1 MRVFNKFVES
11 KTEPWNKQ
19 DIWFDGSTIKLY
31 KEGKWEEVTVD
42 IETVKKL
49 KEFVDKFEMFKLVD
63 ELPEVGN
70 PNTVYLILSK
80 NAVDKNTLAEYIYI
94 NDAWEEIGGSIPV
107 DMLKLA
113 DALVVFA
120 PSKQSVITA
129 EEFKSFVQ
137 KYSLVDSTTVS
148 KLCLFK
154 VNKQDSF
161 SCGLLSFSSNN
172 QYQRIDIITNNGLP
186 TADWSSME
194 KLYQANA
201 DCIDYAW
208 LYDTQYNILTPLG
221 SSSLSDMFSIKDK
234 SITYNMLETAAINKI
249 LSDAKLKLVIPTTY
263 LELKDLRDKGELIPG
278 QQYRITDYVTSVI
291 SPRKLSARHPFDLIV
306 TALDNKTLNPEA
318 KAIHH
323 EGDTYFVN
331 QDLSKWKIWY
341 SLDPIIPETMPPYY
355 KINVGIGG
363 FSDKEMVRNLEYVG
377 TLDNIENNL
386 VYVCDTIADEWF
398 AVIIKNKE
406 CTQYE
411 VFYNGHPIENIQ
423 ITFREFYQPITGTIY
438 RMIDENN
445 VDCPYDFKNVYHA
458 YDYDNRELN
467 FRFQE
472 RFDANHKFNY
482 EQYLD
487 AYYIP
492 TFSDAYHNE
501 SSKCFS
507 NVKIESCYTD
517 RAFWIPLVCLVYA
530 ANRLHSDIYIGDHS
544 SFTDWEEGSLP
555 GIYKNIRIGNNCE
568 ISVRPS
574 EDISSLCNTIILDN
588 ITAVIER
595 HYNSSTVTYALNLN
609 GEVKSGYLGDLF

>member
-19 DIWFDGSTIKLY
+19 DIWFDGSIIKLY

-42 IETVKKL
+42 LETVKKL

-94 NDAWEEIGGSIPV
+94 NDTWEEIGGSIPV

-120 PSKQSVITA
+120 PSKQSVITT

-137 KYSLVDSTTVS
+137 KYSLADSTTVS

-154 VNKQDSF
+154 VNKKDHF
-161 SCGLLSFSSNN
+161 SCGLLSFSSNS
-172 QYQRIDIITNNGLP
+172 QYQRIDIVTKKALS
-186 TADWSSME
+186 TVDWSSME
-194 KLYQANA
+194 KVYQASA
-201 DCIDYAW
+201 DFIDYAW

-249 LSDAKLKLVIPTTY
+249 LSGVKLVIPTTY

-278 QQYRITDYVTSVI
+278 QQYRITDYVTSVM

-323 EGDTYFVN
+323 EGDTYFAD

-341 SLDPIIPETMPPYY
+341 SLDPIIPETIPPYY
-355 KINVGIGG
+355 KINVGIKGLA
-363 FSDKEMVRNLEYVG
+363 SNEIVRNLEYVG
-377 TLDNIENNL
+377 TLENIGYSF
-386 VYVCDTIADEWF
+386 VYVCRGLIEDEYI
-398 AVIIKNKE
+398 AVIIKNKKA
-406 CTQYE
+406 TQYE
-411 VFYNGHPIENIQ
+411 VFMNGMPVGDLS
-423 ITFREFYQPITGTIY
+423 ITFREAYQPITGTIY

-458 YDYDNRELN
+458 YDYNNMTLD
-467 FRFQE
+467 FRFTE
-472 RFDANHKFNY
+472 RFDANLKFNY
-482 EQYLD
+482 EKYLNT
-487 AYYIP
+487 YYIP
-492 TFSDAYHNE
+492 TFSDVHRAE
-501 SSKCFS
+501 SSKYFS
-507 NVKIESCYTD
+507 NVKIESRHIAGD
-517 RAFWIPLVCLVYA
+517 FSIPLVCLVCDTTI
-530 ANRLHSDIYIGDHS
+530 LHSNIYIGNYS
-544 SFTDWEEGSLP
+544 KFTDWAYGSLP

-574 EDISSLCNTIILDN
+574 EDMSSLCNTTVLDN
-588 ITAVIER
+588 TTAIIER
-595 HYNSSTVTYALNLN
+595 LGNPTTILYVKDSN
-609 GEVKSGYLGDLF
+609 GNIKRVCLGDVF